1 MLKVI
6 PVEEAVGT
14 RLAHDI
20 TEIIPGGH
28 KGPRFRRGHLIAEED
43 VPRLLDVGKA
53 HLYIME
59 LAPDELH
66 EEDAAKRLARA
77 AAGTGLTLTGP
88 ERGPGSTWWLTRDGM
103 LEVDQ
108 ELLFRFNEL
117 GDLILA
123 TLRSGE
129 FVREGTVVGGT
140 RTIPVVVKEELV
152 ARAEALCKD
161 RPLVSITA
169 MPTRKVFLLVTGSEV
184 LTGRIKDGFEPVVR
198 EKVEGMGS
206 TLEPAVLAPDDPDVI
221 AGHIKDFAASGAEI
235 ILVSGGM
242 SVDPDDL
249 TPEGIRRSGA
259 DVVSHGF
266 PILPG
271 SMFLMSYL
279 GDIPVLGLSGC
290 VAPRPRDRL
299 RLHAA
304 QAPGREPGHAGGY
317 PSDGARRPPK
327 EAQTLK
333 WTQVIATQRSPRRR
347 ASVRD
352 RSPSRVGDRGPPRP
366 VHDLGHLADRAGL
379 IRRPGPLKRVAH
391 LAGGQPK
398 HETGQDHP
406 VDVRHP
412 RCIGPHHPQRTEHA
426 RARHPQLD
434 LPQLRHQPPSVAAI
448 APVRFPTLRHLI
460 QMTVNRRRHPLLHSR
475 AGARQYCKIAV
486 NRQ

>member
-6 PVEEAVGT
+6 PVEESVGL

-28 KGPRFRRGHLIAEED
+28 KGPRFKRGHLIAEED

-53 HLYIME
+53 HIYIME

-66 EEDAAKRLARA
+66 EEDAAERLARA
-77 AAGTGLTLTGP
+77 AAGAGLTLTGP
-88 ERGPGSTWWLTRDGM
+88 SEGRFNLVAETDGM

-108 ELLFRFNEL
+108 ELLFRFNDL

-152 ARAEALCKD
+152 ARAEALCRD
-161 RPLVSITA
+161 RSLVSVTA
-169 MPTRKVFLLVTGSEV
+169 MPAKKVFLLVTGSEV
-184 LTGRIKDGFEPVVR
+184 FTGRITDGFEPRVR

-221 AGHIKDFAASGAEI
+221 AGHINDFAAKGAEI

-266 PILPG
+266 PVLPG

-279 GDIPVLGLSGC
+279 NDIPVLGLSGC
-290 VAPRPRDRL
+290 V
-299 RLHAA
+299 LHDPVTAF
-304 QAPGREPGHAGGY
+304 
-317 PSDGARRPPK
+317 DFMLPK
-327 EAQTLK
+327 L
-333 WTQVIATQRSPRRR
+333 
-347 ASVRD
+347 
-352 RSPSRVGDRGPPRP
+352 
-366 VHDLGHLADRAGL
+366 
-379 IRRPGPLKRVAH
+379 
-391 LAGGQPK
+391 LAGNRVTREDILQMGHGGLQK
-398 HETGQDHP
+398 K
-406 VDVRHP
+406 RA
-412 RCIGPHHPQRTEHA
+412 HHH
-426 RARHPQLD
+426 
-434 LPQLRHQPPSVAAI
+434 
-448 APVRFPTLRHLI
+448 
-460 QMTVNRRRHPLLHSR
+460 
-475 AGARQYCKIAV
+475 
-486 NRQ
+486 